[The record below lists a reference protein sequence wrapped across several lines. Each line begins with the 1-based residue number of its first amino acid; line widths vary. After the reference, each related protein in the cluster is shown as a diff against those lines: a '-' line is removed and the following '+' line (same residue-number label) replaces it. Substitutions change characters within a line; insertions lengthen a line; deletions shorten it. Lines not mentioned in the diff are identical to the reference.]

1 MGMRYDQL
9 DLNFDFNDLADLDRH
24 RIVIAYDTPSNKRRR
39 KLARTA
45 LSYADRVQQSVFEA
59 YLTDVQLRI
68 LARTLTTISNPDED
82 DIRIYPQCA
91 RCASLRQLIGKAMP
105 TLAPLLVVA

>member
-1 MGMRYDQL
+1 MERQRAHSAELRLRLGVDCNTRIAFEASQRAHSAELRLRLLDPRHEVTDQL
-9 DLNFDFNDLADLDRH
+9 
-24 RIVIAYDTPSNKRRR
+24 VS
-39 KLARTA
+39 
-45 LSYADRVQQSVFEA
+45 
-59 YLTDVQLRI
+59 
-68 LARTLTTISNPDED
+68 ARTLTTISNPDED

>member
-1 MGMRYDQL
+1 MRPL
-9 DLNFDFNDLADLDRH
+9 WERVRPRA
-24 RIVIAYDTPSNKRRR
+24 T
-39 KLARTA
+39 ARPHPQQQAPAKVGA

-59 YLTDVQLRI
+59 YLTDIQLRI